1 MTMFQ
6 TARLQ
11 VRWWVDEDVADL
23 LAVYGDAEAM
33 RWVGDG
39 QPLPLAQCEEWLRVT
54 RRNYEARGYGMSA
67 LVERATGRVVGFCG
81 LVHPGGQAV
90 AELKYALR
98 REHWGRGL
106 ASEAATGMVEHA
118 ASVLGLREII
128 ATAAPE
134 NLASHR
140 VLVKAGL
147 QRAELRD
154 NDDGSQ
160 TQVFRWRAA

>member
-11 VRWWVDEDVADL
+11 VRWWMDEDVADL

-39 QPLPLAQCEEWLRVT
+39 QPLQRAQCEEWLCVT
-54 RRNYEARGYGMSA
+54 RRNYETRGYGMST
-67 LVERATGRVVGFCG
+67 LVERARDRVVGFCG
-81 LVHPGGQAV
+81 LVHPGGQAE

-106 ASEAATGMVEHA
+106 ASEAAAGMVEHA

-147 QRAELRD
+147 RRAELRD
-154 NDDGSQ
+154 NDDGSK
-160 TQVFRWRAA
+160 TQVFRWHAA